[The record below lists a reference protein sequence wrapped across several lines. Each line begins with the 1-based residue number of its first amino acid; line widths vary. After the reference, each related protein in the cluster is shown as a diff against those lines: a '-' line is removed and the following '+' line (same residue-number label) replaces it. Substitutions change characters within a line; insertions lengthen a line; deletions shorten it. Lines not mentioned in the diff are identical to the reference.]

1 MFSGSSFSSVHNAAS
16 KALRA
21 ALALALGLA
30 AVSAQAAIYR
40 GSYDP
45 LFGAP
50 LVNPDIGWRGV
61 SDFNISS
68 ACLAGAFPGTGAI
81 VDTAAVAGC
90 SATLENSRV
99 EFYVDGQAGLP
110 TLASVTFSQD
120 IAITKLFY
128 VIEGGKAVIKEIE
141 AGLSAF
147 QFAIDENL
155 ADDFDL
161 EDLFGNNPW
170 SFGLRFDLV
179 STAAQLNNPE
189 FNTRAVN
196 GPLLVARQGV
206 GCTNCNVDSRNRPPS
221 FTIVDQTGTID
232 VPEPGSLALVGA
244 ALALVGLARRQR
256 ARR

>member
-1 MFSGSSFSSVHNAAS
+1 MVSGSSFSGVHSAS
-16 KALRA
+16 IKAFKA
-21 ALALALGLA
+21 ALALALGFA

-50 LVNPDIGWRGV
+50 LTNPDSGWRGV
-61 SDFNISS
+61 SEFNISE
-68 ACLAGAFPGTGAI
+68 ACLSGAAPGTI

-90 SATLENSRV
+90 SATVESSRV

-110 TLASVTFSQD
+110 TLASVTFTED
-120 IAITKLFY
+120 IAITRLFY

-141 AGLSAF
+141 AGLPTF
-147 QFAIDENL
+147 LDPIDEDPGDAFSL
-155 ADDFDL
+155 S
-161 EDLFGNNPW
+161 DLFGNNLW

-179 STAAQLNNPE
+179 STAAELNNPE

-196 GPLLVARQGV
+196 GPLLIARQGV
-206 GCTNCNVDSRNRPPS
+206 GCTDNCNVDSDNRPPS
-221 FTIVDQTGTID
+221 FIITDD
-232 VPEPGSLALVGA
+232 SAPVPEPGSLALAAA
-244 ALALVGLARRQR
+244 ALALVGVARRQR